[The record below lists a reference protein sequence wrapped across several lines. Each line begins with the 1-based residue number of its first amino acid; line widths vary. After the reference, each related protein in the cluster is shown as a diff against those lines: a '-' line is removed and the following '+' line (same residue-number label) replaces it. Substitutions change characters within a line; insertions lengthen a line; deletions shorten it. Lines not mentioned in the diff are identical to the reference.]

1 MEAELVSVF
10 SNYWHAFIGKLP
22 AIALAIVVLIV
33 FIFTGRVAGKL
44 TSAKLSVKSHDR
56 LVSDFAGRFLKYLFI
71 TLGFFIA
78 MNVMGYTILAGS
90 LLTGAGISAAIFGF
104 AFKNIGENILAG
116 FLLAFNRPFKVGD
129 LIMING
135 MTGNITSVDFRSTNI
150 KTADG
155 EVIFIPN
162 SMIITNP
169 LINYTY
175 DSKRRF
181 SFLIMVDYSYDV
193 QKIDKLILEA
203 ISKTQEVLA
212 DPPPFVVID
221 QLSSNVNIKVLFW
234 IDTDVSNRN
243 ILLIKSEIMDNS
255 KNALQNNGFSIAD
268 ISQINITNDSLAV
281 NVKS

>member
-1 MEAELVSVF
+1 MEAELISVF
-10 SNYWHAFIGKLP
+10 SKYWHAFIGKLP
-22 AIALAIVVLIV
+22 AIVLAIVALLIFV
-33 FIFTGRVAGKL
+33 FAGKKAGKL
-44 TSAKLSVKSHDR
+44 TSARLSVKSHDR
-56 LVSDFAGRFLKYLFI
+56 LVSDFAGRFVKYFFVV
-71 TLGFFIA
+71 LGFFIS
-78 MNVMGYTILAGS
+78 MNILGYTILAGS

-155 EVIFIPN
+155 EDIFIPN
-162 SMIITNP
+162 SLIITNP

-175 DSKRRF
+175 DNKRRF
-181 SFLIMVDYSYDV
+181 SFLIMIDYSYDV
-193 QKIDKLILEA
+193 KKINDLILD
-203 ISKTQEVLA
+203 VLA
-212 DPPPFVVID
+212 KSTDVLTDPPPLVIID

-234 IDTDVSNRN
+234 IDTDISSRS
-243 ILLIKSEIMDNS
+243 ILIIKSELMDNS
-255 KNALQNNGFSIAD
+255 KNALQSNGFSIAG
-268 ISQINITNDSLAV
+268 ISQINITNDSFSV

>member
-10 SNYWHAFIGKLP
+10 NKYWHAIVAKLP
-22 AIALAIVVLIV
+22 AILLAAAVLFV
-33 FIFTGRVAGKL
+33 FIFVGKKAGRI
-44 TSAKLSVKSHDR
+44 TSKRLSVKSHDK
-56 LVSDFAGRFLKYLFI
+56 LVSDFAGRVVKYVFI
-71 TLGFFIA
+71 VLGFFIS
-78 MNVMGYTILAGS
+78 MNILGYTILAGS

-150 KTADG
+150 KTSDG
-155 EVIFIPN
+155 EDIFIPN

-169 LINYTY
+169 LTNYTY

-181 SFLIMVDYSYDV
+181 SFLIMIDYSYDV
-193 QKIDKLILEA
+193 HKIKKLVLEA
-203 ISKTQEVLA
+203 INMSPEVLA
-212 DPPPFVVID
+212 EPQPLVIID
-221 QLSSNVNIKVLFW
+221 QLSSNINIKALFW
-234 IDTDVSNRN
+234 IDSDISVRN
-243 ILLIKSEIMDNS
+243 ILIIKSEIMENS
-255 KNALQNNGFSIAD
+255 KNLLQKNGFNISNT
-268 ISQINITNDSLAV
+268 SQINITNESIDV